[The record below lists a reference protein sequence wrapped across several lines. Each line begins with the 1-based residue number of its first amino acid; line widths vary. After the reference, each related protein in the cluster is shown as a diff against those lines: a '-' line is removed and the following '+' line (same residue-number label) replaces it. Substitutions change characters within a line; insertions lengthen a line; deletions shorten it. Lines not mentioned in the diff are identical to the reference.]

1 MTTIHA
7 GSGTRH
13 IEAALREARKALEDL
28 LANPDTLGEIDRA
41 AEALIGCLEKG
52 GRVFSCGNGGSMCD
66 AMHFAE
72 ELTGRFRK
80 DRQAFAATAIS
91 DPSHISCVGN
101 DYGYDEIFSRYLEAH
116 ARKGDVLVALSTSG
130 GSRNVVRAVET
141 CRARGATSISL
152 VGRPGSAL
160 AAISDHCIVTPGGSF
175 ADRVQELN
183 IKVLHIFIELVERH
197 FCPQNYEPADAK
209 P

>member
-1 MTTIHA
+1 MKTPQ
-7 GSGTRH
+7 SNDSQQH
-13 IEAALREARKALEDL
+13 IEGALREAQSALADL
-28 LANPDTLGEIDRA
+28 LANRTALDGIGRA
-41 AEALIGCLEKG
+41 ASALINCLENG

-80 DRQAFAATAIS
+80 DRQAFAATAVS

-130 GSRNVVRAVET
+130 SSRNVVRAVEA
-141 CRARGATSISL
+141 CNARGGTSISL
-152 VGRPGSAL
+152 VGKPSSAL
-160 AAISDHCIVTPGGSF
+160 EAISSVCIVTPGGSF

-183 IKVLHIFIELVERH
+183 IKVLHILIELVERH
-197 FCPQNYEPADAK
+197 FCPENYAAAAT
-209 P
+209 

>member
-1 MTTIHA
+1 MKTHEA
-7 GSGTRH
+7 LDSAQH
-13 IEAALREARKALEDL
+13 IEAALREAQAALADL
-28 LANPDTLGEIDRA
+28 LANRTALDGIAQA
-41 AEALIGCLEKG
+41 ASAVIQCLEGG
-52 GRVFSCGNGGSMCD
+52 GRIFSCGNGGSMCD

-116 ARKGDVLVALSTSG
+116 ARRGDVLVALSTSG
-130 GSRNVVRAVET
+130 SSRNVVRAVEACT
-141 CRARGATSISL
+141 SKGGVSISL
-152 VGRPGSAL
+152 VGKLSSPL
-160 AAISDHCIVTPGGSF
+160 EAISDICIVTPGGSF

-183 IKVLHIFIELVERH
+183 IKVLHILIELVERH
-197 FCPQNYEPADAK
+197 FCPENYAAAAT
-209 P
+209 

>member
-1 MTTIHA
+1 MKTPQ
-7 GSGTRH
+7 SNDSQQH
-13 IEAALREARKALEDL
+13 IEGALREAQAALADL
-28 LANPDTLGEIDRA
+28 LANRTAMDNIGRA
-41 AEALIGCLEKG
+41 SSVLINCLENG

-116 ARKGDVLVALSTSG
+116 ARRGDVLVALSTSG
-130 GSRNVVRAVET
+130 SSRNVVRAVEA
-141 CRARGATSISL
+141 CNARGGTSISL
-152 VGRPGSAL
+152 VGKPSSAL
-160 AAISDHCIVTPGGSF
+160 EAISSVCIVTPGGSF

-183 IKVLHIFIELVERH
+183 IKVLHILIELVERH
-197 FCPQNYEPADAK
+197 FCPENYAAAAT
-209 P
+209 

>member
-1 MTTIHA
+1 MKTPQNND
-7 GSGTRH
+7 SQQH
-13 IEAALREARKALEDL
+13 IEAALREAQAALADL
-28 LANPDTLGEIDRA
+28 LANRTALDNIGRA
-41 AEALIGCLEKG
+41 AAVLINCLENG

-130 GSRNVVRAVET
+130 SSRNVVRAVEA
-141 CRARGATSISL
+141 CNARGGTSISL
-152 VGRPGSAL
+152 VGKPSSAL
-160 AAISDHCIVTPGGSF
+160 EAISSVCIVTPGGSF

-183 IKVLHIFIELVERH
+183 IKVLHILIELVERH
-197 FCPQNYEPADAK
+197 FCPENYAAAAT
-209 P
+209 

>member
-1 MTTIHA
+1 MKTPQ
-7 GSGTRH
+7 SNDSQQH
-13 IEAALREARKALEDL
+13 IEGALREAQAALADL
-28 LANPDTLGEIDRA
+28 LANRTALDAIGRA
-41 AEALIGCLEKG
+41 ASVLINCLENG

-130 GSRNVVRAVET
+130 SSRNVVRAVEA
-141 CRARGATSISL
+141 CNARGGTSISL
-152 VGRPGSAL
+152 VGKPSSAL
-160 AAISDHCIVTPGGSF
+160 EAISSVCIVTPGGSF

-183 IKVLHIFIELVERH
+183 IKVLHILIELVERH
-197 FCPQNYEPADAK
+197 FCPENYAAAAT
-209 P
+209 